1 MVQIAQRFCNYHT
14 FASKLLIMISFYPG
28 PSQVHDKVPNY
39 VKDAFRKGILSLNH
53 RSDEFMSLYKKTDS
67 LLKDKLN
74 IPVNY
79 NVFFTSSA
87 TECWEI
93 LAQSLV
99 KKESLHIYNGAFG
112 EKWFD
117 YTKRLKPE
125 AIAFTFDRE
134 SELNPKDISFPKSE
148 LICITQNETSN
159 GTQVNDELIA
169 FIQKNNP
176 NALIAVDATSSMAG
190 IELNF
195 NHADIWFAS
204 VQKCFGLPAG
214 LAVMV
219 CSPKAIKAIM
229 SSKENQHYNSLAFM
243 NEMMEKWQTSY
254 TPNVLGIYLMMRVLK
269 DSKKIHTV
277 HKQIEARSKAWQ
289 EFFRDSENLKCYVHN
304 QKVLS
309 NTVITITGNAELLN
323 KVKSKAKKNG
333 FVLGE
338 GYGKLKRETFRIAN
352 FPALKNN
359 EIKRLKDFLKAYR

>member
-1 MVQIAQRFCNYHT
+1 M
-14 FASKLLIMISFYPG
+14 
-28 PSQVHDKVPNY
+28 
-39 VKDAFRKGILSLNH
+39 NH

-79 NVFFTSSA
+79 GIFFTSSA

-99 KKESLHIYNGAFG
+99 KKQSLHIYNGAFG

-117 YTKRLKPE
+117 YTQRLKPD
-125 AIAFTFDRE
+125 AKAFSFECE
-134 SELNPKDISFPKSE
+134 SELNPKDISFSKCE
-148 LICITQNETSN
+148 VICITQNETSN
-159 GTQVNDELIA
+159 GTQISDELIA
-169 FIQKNNP
+169 SIQKKNP

-195 NHADIWFAS
+195 KHADIWFAS

-219 CSPKAIKAIM
+219 CSPKAIKVIK
-229 SSKENQHYNSLAFM
+229 SVKEYKHYNSLAFM

-254 TPNVLGIYLMMRVLK
+254 TPNVLGIYLLMRVLK
-269 DSKKIHTV
+269 DSKNIRSV
-277 HKQIEARSKAWQ
+277 HKQMEDRAKAWQ
-289 EFFRDSENLKCYVHN
+289 EFFKEGKNLKPYIHN
-304 QKVLS
+304 HKVLS
-309 NTVITITGNAELLN
+309 DTVIAITGSTELLN
-323 KVKSKAKKNG
+323 EVKTEAKKKG

-338 GYGKLKRETFRIAN
+338 GYGKLKSETFRIAN
-352 FPALKNN
+352 FPTLKNN
-359 EIKRLKDFLKAYR
+359 EIKRLKDFLKGYR